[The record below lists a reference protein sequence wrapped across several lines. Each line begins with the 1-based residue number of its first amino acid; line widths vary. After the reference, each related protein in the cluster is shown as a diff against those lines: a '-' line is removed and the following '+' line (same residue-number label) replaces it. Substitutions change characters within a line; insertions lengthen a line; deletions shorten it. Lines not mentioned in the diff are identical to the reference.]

1 MEPRSYMKLSGAERQ
16 QRRWQAAEELVT
28 RKRTPAEYKAR
39 EAEYDTDSTYAMKK
53 ISENTRGTEVGLK

>member
-1 MEPRSYMKLSGAERQ
+1 MDLSVHMKLSGAERQ

-39 EAEYDTDSTYAMKK
+39 ESEYDTDSTSAMIR
-53 ISENTRGTEVGLK
+53 ISENTRSRGDNLK